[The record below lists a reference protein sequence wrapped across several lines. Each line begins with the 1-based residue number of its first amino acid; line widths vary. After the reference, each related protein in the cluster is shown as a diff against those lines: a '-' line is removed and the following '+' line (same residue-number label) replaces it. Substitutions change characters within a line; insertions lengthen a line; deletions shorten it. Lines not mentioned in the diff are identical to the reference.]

1 MSSFAGCDIIGRLTR
16 DSELKFTSGGQA
28 CAHFSIATDD
38 RKKKGDQWIEEPS
51 FWDITLW
58 GKQAES
64 VNQYLTKGKLV
75 HVSGKM
81 TIDRW
86 EQDGQKREKLK
97 VIADTLTLLGGG
109 EPKALDGKQETP
121 RTGKAEPHE
130 PLAST
135 GRPVYQ
141 KAQPVDDFDEDL
153 PF

>member
-1 MSSFAGCDIIGRLTR
+1 MSSFAGCTIIGRLTR
-16 DSELKFTSGGQA
+16 DAELKYSTNGQPY
-28 CAHFSIATDD
+28 AHFSIATDD

-64 VNQYLTKGKLV
+64 LNQYLTKGKLV

-81 TIDRW
+81 LVDRW
-86 EQDGQKREKLK
+86 EQDGQNREKLK
-97 VIADTLTLLGGG
+97 ITADTLNLLGGW
-109 EPKALDGKQETP
+109 DGKQDTP
-121 RTGKAEPHE
+121 RTGKAETHA
-130 PLAST
+130 PLE

-141 KAQPVDDFDEDL
+141 KAKPADEFIDNV

>member
-16 DSELKFTSGGQA
+16 DSELKYTTGGQA

-81 TIDRW
+81 NQDRW

-97 VIADTLTLLGGG
+97 VTADTLTLLGGG
-109 EPKALDGKQETP
+109 EKDGTQGTP
-121 RTGKAEPHE
+121 RTGKAEAHE

-135 GRPVYQ
+135 GKPVYE
-141 KAQPVDDFDEDL
+141 KAKPADEFIDDV